1 MNNVPMTHPRAAHH
15 ADVAIAA
22 LYEAV
27 LDDGP
32 VDDAGPSSAR
42 MTAAVEA
49 IARCFDASA
58 GTLWRFDAQ
67 TGRFGEIWMHGHDP
81 AAMQA
86 YADHFVHIDPATP
99 QVLSAGVGR
108 WLADE
113 PLLDARN
120 PAHRFYLNE
129 FALPHGIGRV
139 GGGAVAQTPEGL
151 LYLGLQ
157 RAPDAARF
165 GTAATDLFTRLAP
178 HLARA
183 DALRQRLR
191 RLSAGRRL
199 ALAALDQLS
208 LGLCVADAAGRVRLV
223 NAAWERQLALSAP
236 VSIRGRVL
244 RAGAGLADTWLTMAL
259 ALACAPTPR
268 ASARWVPQAGGP
280 GWSLAVLPL
289 PVGHELG
296 EGAEGRLALLT
307 QSRPADAVAT
317 PELMRSVFGL
327 TVAEAHLLAAMAAG
341 RTVQAHADERRV
353 SVHTVRTHA
362 GALLAKLG
370 CHSQLELVALAR
382 ALPPWQP
389 DR

>member
-1 MNNVPMTHPRAAHH
+1 MNNVPMTHPRAVHH
-15 ADVAIAA
+15 ADAAIAA
-22 LYEAV
+22 LYQAV

-32 VDDAGPSSAR
+32 VNDVGPSGAC

-58 GTLWRFDAQ
+58 GTLWRFDVRS
-67 TGRFGEIWMHGHDP
+67 GRFGETWMHGHDP
-81 AAMQA
+81 ASMQV
-86 YADHFVHIDPATP
+86 YADHFVHLDPATP

-139 GGGAVAQTPEGL
+139 GGGAVTQTPEGL
-151 LYLGLQ
+151 LYLGVQ

-165 GTAATDLFTRLAP
+165 GTPAAELFKRLAP

-199 ALAALDQLS
+199 GIAALDQLS
-208 LGLCVADAAGRVRLV
+208 LGLCVADGSGRVRLF
-223 NAAWERQLALSAP
+223 NTAWSRQLACNAPLS
-236 VSIRGRVL
+236 VRGGML
-244 RAGAGLADTWLTMAL
+244 RAGASLTDAWLATAL
-259 ALACAPTPR
+259 SLACAPMPR
-268 ASARWVPQAGGP
+268 ASARRVPEAAGP
-280 GWSLAVLPL
+280 GWTLAVLPL

-307 QSRPADAVAT
+307 QSRPADGVAA

-327 TVAEAHLLAAMAAG
+327 TAAEAQLLVALAAG
-341 RTVQAHADERRV
+341 RTVQAHAADRRV

-370 CHSQLELVALAR
+370 CNSQLELVALAR
-382 ALPPWQP
+382 ALPPWQA